1 MINNNRPNND
11 QTYQNTIAK
20 LQEKVKLQELLL
32 IKYRSQSEKQEAEI
46 DSLKIKIDTQSIELN
61 TIKRQSP
68 QNLKET
74 KKLKEDLKKAQQYAV
89 NLNEHVEKESKEKQR
104 LLDAVLKN
112 AKKIQLDWQDV
123 TLENTELLQKV
134 KTLQEKYDEANWRAF
149 KAEDDVRSMS
159 QKLRVANKLLKSNTS
174 SSSSKVSLTSSWRG
188 SQSSKYINDERK
200 LEQSARKVKSHLR
213 RLMSPQPKTAILST
227 PPSKTL
233 SLSNTKIN
241 QHYNINPLRNQID
254 EFNETT
260 KSIEHLLNNSPTY
273 NKYKNISLDD
283 SVKGIINEEKK
294 DGIVNE
300 VTSPIAHVHSN
311 DYIDEEDHEMTTMI
325 SDELL

>member
-149 KAEDDVRSMS
+149 KAEDDVRMLFGI
-159 QKLRVANKLLKSNTS
+159 KESN
-174 SSSSKVSLTSSWRG
+174 
-188 SQSSKYINDERK
+188 I
-200 LEQSARKVKSHLR
+200 
-213 RLMSPQPKTAILST
+213 
-227 PPSKTL
+227 
-233 SLSNTKIN
+233 
-241 QHYNINPLRNQID
+241 
-254 EFNETT
+254 
-260 KSIEHLLNNSPTY
+260 
-273 NKYKNISLDD
+273 
-283 SVKGIINEEKK
+283 
-294 DGIVNE
+294 
-300 VTSPIAHVHSN
+300 
-311 DYIDEEDHEMTTMI
+311 
-325 SDELL
+325 